1 MTIETVLIAGP
12 TASGKSAAALELARA
27 TGGVIVN
34 ADSMQVYRE
43 LAILSARP
51 GADDLAAAEHR
62 LYGHMSVR
70 EPYSVARWLGDVAS
84 VLEALRAEARLA
96 IVTGG
101 TGLYF
106 RALEQGLSP
115 IPPIPAAVREAV
127 RARGQAEGTEALFA
141 ALAAL
146 DPEGARRLHPG
157 DTQRVLRAL
166 EVIEATGTP
175 LGEWQR
181 LKGEGVVR
189 PGAWLRFVLLP
200 EREAVYRRCDERFET
215 MMAAGAL
222 REAAAIQALGLDDR
236 LPATKALGL
245 APLLAHLSGALPL
258 AEAIAV
264 AQRDTR
270 RYAKR
275 QMTWFR
281 HQMADWPVF
290 SAGEA
295 LVAHALDA
303 VQPSD

>member
-12 TASGKSAAALELARA
+12 TASGKSAAALALARA
-27 TGGVIVN
+27 TGGAIVN

-51 GADDLAAAEHR
+51 GVDDLAAAEHR
-62 LYGHMSVR
+62 LYGHVSAR

-84 VLEALRAEARLA
+84 ELEAHRAEGRLA
-96 IVTGG
+96 IIVGG

-115 IPPIPAAVREAV
+115 IPPIPAAVRDGV
-127 RARGQAEGTEALFA
+127 RARGKAEGAEALFA
-141 ALAAL
+141 ALTAL
-146 DPEGARRLHPG
+146 DPESAQRLHPG
-157 DTQRVLRAL
+157 DMQRVLRAL

-189 PGAWLRFVLLP
+189 PGATCRLLLLP
-200 EREAVYRRCDERFET
+200 EREALYRRCDERFGA
-215 MMAAGAL
+215 MIAAGAL
-222 REAAAIQALGLDDR
+222 NEAAAIRALCLDAR

-245 APLLAHLSGALPL
+245 PPLLAHLDGALAL
-258 AEAIAV
+258 GEAIAV

-295 LVAHALDA
+295 LVAHGLDA